1 MALSKNMLSG
11 LTDQITMEL
20 SASHSYL
27 AMSAWFESQNLPG
40 MATWMQLQS
49 EEERQ
54 HALKFFGFVVD
65 RGEDVVLGSIEAPQ
79 STFGSAL
86 EVFQQALAQEKDVTA
101 SINGLYTTA
110 NAEGDFEAIPLL
122 TWFINEQVEEE
133 YSVGSII
140 SKLKMV
146 KDDGYGRLMIDNE
159 LGNRSA
165 LTTTAEPSK

>member
-1 MALSKNMLSG
+1 MALSKKMLSG

-40 MATWMQLQS
+40 MAAWMQLQS
-49 EEERQ
+49 EEERM

-65 RGEDVVLGSIEAPQ
+65 RGEDVVLGPIEAPQ

-86 EVFQQALAQEKDVTA
+86 EVFQQALAQEKEVTN

-133 YSVGSII
+133 ASVDQVVEDLRRAG
-140 SKLKMV
+140 
-146 KDDGYGRLMIDNE
+146 DDPQVLLMLDRE
-159 LGNRSA
+159 LGARQPGA
-165 LTTTAEPSK
+165 

>member
-1 MALSKNMLSG
+1 MALSKKMLSG

-49 EEERQ
+49 EEERA

-65 RGEDVVLGSIEAPQ
+65 RGEDVVLGAIEAPG

-86 EVFQQALAQEKDVTA
+86 EVFQQALAQEKEVTTA
-101 SINGLYTTA
+101 INALYTTA

-133 YSVGSII
+133 ASVDQVVEDLRRAG
-140 SKLKMV
+140 
-146 KDDGYGRLMIDNE
+146 DDPQVLLMLDRE
-159 LGNRSA
+159 LGARQPGA
-165 LTTTAEPSK
+165 

>member
-133 YSVGSII
+133 ASVDQVVEDLRRAG
-140 SKLKMV
+140 
-146 KDDGYGRLMIDNE
+146 DDQQMLLMLDRE
-159 LGNRSA
+159 LGARQP
-165 LTTTAEPSK
+165 E